1 MNLWWRLRNTLRPW
15 NIKYEVKR
23 KLIKPLVCGIEK
35 HVGKR
40 CPYSHNSFCWNISTC
55 PLMKSFTGPIKKVIN
70 KIPEPIA
77 HYIIRNGVNY
87 VWYGYDNIPRLDF
100 HKIVFPEGDKE

>member
-1 MNLWWRLRNTLRPW
+1 
-15 NIKYEVKR
+15 
-23 KLIKPLVCGIEK
+23 
-35 HVGKR
+35 
-40 CPYSHNSFCWNISTC
+40 
-55 PLMKSFTGPIKKVIN
+55 MKSFTGPIKKVIN